1 LAMSPSRPRRT
12 PARKRATLRQVAE
25 ATGLSQAAV
34 SYALRGIQVSEE
46 TQLRVRQA
54 AAELGYEVNPIARA
68 LAGGQTGMIGVLCG
82 SLEDLWQQSLA
93 AAIGRELLSQDRF
106 ALVLDAGGD
115 PDRERRMARQLHD
128 QRVDGLILSAVD
140 PSDPAWRDLARL
152 LPIVSIGDALVD
164 AHTAGEVLFDNRAGV
179 TAALEHLHELG
190 HRRICVLTPTQASTP
205 DRPAD
210 VHVSAEARRLRL
222 DVTVVPAPYS
232 LDGATGVAR
241 DVLSAARRA
250 SAVFCFS
257 DSIAYGVYAAAHSL
271 GLRIPQDVSVAG
283 YDDHPVSGL
292 LSPPLTS
299 FDWDLGAIARDATQ
313 LAVRAVEG
321 ASTRRRVVVR
331 PQLRVRAS
339 TSPC

>member
-1 LAMSPSRPRRT
+1 MSPSRPPRP

-34 SYALRGIQVSEE
+34 SYALRGLQVSEE
-46 TQLRVRQA
+46 TQQRVRQV

-82 SLEDLWQQSLA
+82 SLEDFWQQSLA

-128 QRVDGLILSAVD
+128 QRVDGLIISAVD
-140 PSDPAWRDLARL
+140 PSDGAWRDLAAA
-152 LPIVSIGDALVD
+152 LPIVSIGDALAD
-164 AHTAGEVLFDNRAGV
+164 ARTAGEVLFDNRAGV
-179 TAALEHLHELG
+179 TAALEHLRDLG
-190 HRRICVLTPTQASTP
+190 HRRICVLTPTQDSTP

-210 VHVSAEARRLRL
+210 VHVSAEARRLAL

-232 LDGATGVAR
+232 LQGATGVAR
-241 DVLSAARRA
+241 KVLDTADWP

-271 GLRIPQDVSVAG
+271 GLRIPGDVSVAG

-299 FDWDLGAIARDATQ
+299 VDWNVDAIARAATQ
-313 LAVRAVEG
+313 LVVRAVEG
-321 ASTRRRVVVR
+321 GSNRRRVMVR

-339 TSPC
+339 TSPR